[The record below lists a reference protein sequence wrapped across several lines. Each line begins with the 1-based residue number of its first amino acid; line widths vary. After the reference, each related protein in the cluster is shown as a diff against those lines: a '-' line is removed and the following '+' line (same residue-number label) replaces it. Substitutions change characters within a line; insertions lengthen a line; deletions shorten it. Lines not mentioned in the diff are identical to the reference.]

1 MNHRVPF
8 TEREFAER
16 LLTWFDQ
23 HGRHDLPWQIE
34 RSAYRVWI
42 SEIMLQQTQVTTVI
56 GYFAAFMNSFPD
68 VRALAAAPVDA
79 VLHHWSG
86 LGYYA
91 RARNLHQAAIAIV
104 HEHGGECP
112 PDVDA
117 WLALPGVG
125 PSTAAAIVAQAFDR
139 REAILD
145 GNVKRVLSRY
155 HGVRGW
161 YGQKATEN
169 ALWAHAWKHTPVER
183 LRDYTQAIMDLGA
196 TLCTRGRPRCGDCPV
211 AEHCYARTHN
221 LQSAL
226 PERKPK
232 KDKPVRSTTMLIVR
246 DPSAQ
251 ILLQQRPP
259 SGIWGGLWSLP
270 ELDQAQNPLHW
281 CHDRLGARVVNE
293 RARPIMRHTFSHFH
307 LDITPVELDLAE
319 RPAGAV
325 EEGAWVWY
333 NRSAPAAIG
342 LAAPVAKLINE
353 ETP

>member
-1 MNHRVPF
+1 MNRSAPC
-8 TEREFAER
+8 TEAAFAKR
-16 LLTWFDQ
+16 LLAWFDQ
-23 HGRHDLPWQIE
+23 HGRHDLPWQTD
-34 RSAYRVWI
+34 RSAYRVWV
-42 SEIMLQQTQVTTVI
+42 SEIMLQQTQVTTVV
-56 GYFAAFMNSFPD
+56 GYFQAFMASFPD
-68 VRALAAAPVDA
+68 VKTLAAAPVDH

-91 RARNLHQAAIAIV
+91 RARNLHKAAVTIV
-104 HEHGGECP
+104 QDHAGECP
-112 PDVDA
+112 DDVTT
-117 WLALPGVG
+117 WVALPGVG

-161 YGQKATEN
+161 YGQRATEN
-169 ALWAHAWKHTPVER
+169 TLWDHAWAHTPHER

-196 TLCTRGRPRCGDCPV
+196 TLCTRGKPRCDDCPV
-211 AEHCYARTHN
+211 AADCYARLN
-221 LQSAL
+221 DVQSEL

-232 KDKPVRSTTMLIVR
+232 KEKPVRQTTMLIVR
-246 DPSAQ
+246 DSASH
-251 ILLQQRPP
+251 ILLKQRPP

-270 ELDQAQNPLHW
+270 ELEADQSPRDW
-281 CHDRLGARVVNE
+281 CRVHLQAE
-293 RARPIMRHTFSHFH
+293 LADECARPVLRHTFSHFH
-307 LDITPVELDLAE
+307 LDISPVDVTIDATSA
-319 RPAGAV
+319 RGV

-342 LAAPVAKLINE
+342 LAAPVAKLLAE